1 MNQHPFNLIDRL
13 QVRAAMLSIGRST
26 LRSQGAAGMVSEA
39 RRFLRKVD
47 LKVFSVGTCE
57 QFMGELDNQT
67 TLLADQ
73 FPDGGRG
80 NWGAARKSLN
90 IFLRDVIYCRP
101 LCDYYRLEALEPW
114 LEVPLDSNV
123 HKGLVADSAN
133 DVVCW
138 PGVKALT
145 AAVSSQLQSTAS
157 DVARSLSV
165 ARVHLDVR
173 YWRQDALDELES

>member
-1 MNQHPFNLIDRL
+1 MIQQPFNLIDRL
-13 QVRAAMLSIGRST
+13 QVRAAMLAIGRST
-26 LRSQGAAGMVSEA
+26 LRSQGAPGVVVAA

-47 LKVFSVGTCE
+47 LRLFSVDTNE
-57 QFMGELDNQT
+57 QFLSVLDTQ
-67 TLLADQ
+67 TLLLASQ

-90 IFLRDVIYCRP
+90 IFLRDVFYCRP
-101 LCDYYRLEALEPW
+101 LCEHYKLDGLEPW

-123 HKGLVADSAN
+123 YLGLMSDITKAYTP
-133 DVVCW
+133 W

-145 AAVSSQLQSTAS
+145 PADSAELQSTAFA
-157 DVARSLSV
+157 VAKSFGV

-173 YWRQDALDELES
+173 YWRKTAFDELAG